1 MTRRK
6 GKTFHALQ
14 HAGTKRRGMNERLPR
29 PLDPAQSNRR
39 RATPAPVVRI

>member
-14 HAGTKRRGMNERLPR
+14 HAGTKRRGTNERLRR
-29 PLDPAQSNRR
+29 PVDPARLIRQRR
-39 RATPAPVVRI
+39 SHAPVVRI